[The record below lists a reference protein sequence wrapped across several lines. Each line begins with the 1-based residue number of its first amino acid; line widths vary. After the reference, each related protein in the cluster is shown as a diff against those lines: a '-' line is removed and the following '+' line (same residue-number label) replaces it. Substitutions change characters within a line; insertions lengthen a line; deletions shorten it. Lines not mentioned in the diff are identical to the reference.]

1 MDEVK
6 DDNTDPTTVTPVVPK
21 LKDITDKEFQLD
33 KYAVVEDPE
42 YHNYFHAPVEPD
54 APR

>member
-1 MDEVK
+1 MKEDADGVA
-6 DDNTDPTTVTPVVPK
+6 VVAVPK
-21 LKDITDKEFQLD
+21 IKDITEEEFQLD
-33 KYAVVEDPE
+33 KYAVVEDPD